1 MDTKAYLK
9 GKSSQGYEF
18 FGPHKKEKGYIFR
31 LLATNAD
38 EVYIM
43 GDFNDWKKDKL
54 RKYKTGVF
62 SITIKEAKIND
73 RYQFIIKDKNG
84 NLLKKIDPY
93 VRKIDT
99 LENCAIITDSSYKFK
114 NKYINK
120 GPINIYQVHLG
131 SLLKN
136 EDFKFIDLI
145 RHAKANN
152 FTHIQLMPLTE
163 HVNYKTMG
171 FTSIGLFAL
180 SKRYGEIADFK
191 NFVDLC
197 HKEGIGVI
205 VDLDLGKFDS
215 SPYYLD
221 NFDGENPYSYDY
233 DDIKYNYFGD
243 INFDFA
249 KDLTK
254 SYILSAADYWINEY
268 RIDGINLTN
277 IENIIY
283 WQGDKTRGINESA
296 YDFIEIFIE
305 HIRNSKVLALAS
317 FNGIYDFDLPL
328 DYCFDN
334 SLRNIISIMQKAP
347 MLRDDYK
354 REIYKLINAD
364 NREKILG
371 FSYID
376 SYLNE
381 ASLAMKMYG
390 SSDIK
395 YRQLMSL
402 FTLLYTLNSSKM
414 LFMGDESANLETFSI
429 YQPRNLENLNE
440 EALAFNKFSKDLTKL
455 YLTNEA
461 LHNSKAKIEL
471 LDIEGYSIYAFKR
484 SYKDSNL
491 LIIVNLTDVEYK
503 INNTYKLK
511 EILNTEDLSYKGSGN
526 INGLVNKGDYIKVM
540 PFASLIFEIEKGWL
554 ISSFFIALL

>member
-1 MDTKAYLK
+1 MDTKSYLK

-18 FGPHKKEKGYIFR
+18 FGAHKKDKGYIFR
-31 LLATNAD
+31 ILATNAD

-43 GDFNDWKKDKL
+43 GDFNDWQKAKL

-62 SITIKEAKIND
+62 SITIKNAKIND

-93 VRKIDT
+93 ARKIET
-99 LENCAIITDSSYKFK
+99 LENCAIITDTSYKFK

-120 GPINIYQVHLG
+120 GPLNIYQVHLG

-136 EDFKFIDLI
+136 KDFDFSQLI
-145 RHAKANN
+145 SHAKANN

-163 HVNYKTMG
+163 YVNYKTMG

-191 NFVDLC
+191 NFIDIC

-205 VDLDLGKFDS
+205 IDLDLAKFDP

-221 NFDGENPYSYDY
+221 NFDGSNPYNYDY

-254 SYILSAADYWINEY
+254 SYILSAIDFWINEY
-268 RIDGINLTN
+268 KVDGINLTN

-283 WQGDKTRGINESA
+283 WQGDRTRGINESA
-296 YDFIEIFIE
+296 YDFLEILIN
-305 HIRNSKVLALAS
+305 HIKNSKVLALAS
-317 FNGIYDFDLPL
+317 FNGIYDFDLTL

-334 SLRNIISIMQKAP
+334 SLKDIISIMQKAP
-347 MLRDDYK
+347 MVRNDYK
-354 REIYKLINAD
+354 KDIHKLIKTD
-364 NREKILG
+364 NRKKILG

-376 SYLNE
+376 SFLNE

-390 SSDIK
+390 DPPIK
-395 YRQLMSL
+395 YRQLMSI
-402 FTLLYTLNSSKM
+402 FTLVYTLNSSKM
-414 LFMGDESANLETFSI
+414 LFMGDESANFKTFSI
-429 YQPRNLENLNE
+429 YESRFLENLNE
-440 EALAFNKFSKDLTKL
+440 EALAFNKFYKNLAKL
-455 YLTNEA
+455 FLDNEA
-461 LHNSKAKIEL
+461 LNNSKAKINL
-471 LDIEGYSIYAFKR
+471 LDIEGYSIYAYER
-484 SYKDSNL
+484 SYKDSKL
-491 LIIVNLTDVEYK
+491 LIIINLTDVEYK
-503 INNTYKLK
+503 IKSTYKLK

-526 INGLVNKGDYIKVM
+526 INGVVNKGDYIKIM
-540 PFASLIFEIEKGWL
+540 PFASLIFEIKKDD
-554 ISSFFIALL
+554 